1 MIRESSVRR
10 RRGANESTARK
21 KHFGN
26 IWGRGR
32 TIGIGG
38 RRPTKMPRLYF
49 RLQVG
54 SGTSIAWKGEAADGQ
69 ITCLN
74 VAWHRS
80 FRMRNQVWMI
90 LPIKGMDV
98 R

>member
-1 MIRESSVRR
+1 MIRESRVVRAFV
-10 RRGANESTARK
+10 GPKTSQLLEK

-54 SGTSIAWKGEAADGQ
+54 SGT
-69 ITCLN
+69 TCS
-74 VAWHRS
+74 VGRAEGS
-80 FRMRNQVWMI
+80 VESS
-90 LPIKGMDV
+90 
-98 R
+98 

>member
-1 MIRESSVRR
+1 MIRESRVVRAFV
-10 RRGANESTARK
+10 GPKTSQLLEK

-54 SGTSIAWKGEAADGQ
+54 SGTS
-69 ITCLN
+69 
-74 VAWHRS
+74 VAWGER
-80 FRMRNQVWMI
+80 
-90 LPIKGMDV
+90 KGV
-98 R
+98 